1 MYKFRLFWEQ
11 LLSNMHRYPQYVD
24 KQPPAYAVTTSFIQN
39 TACCRAAFSC
49 GHFLLTPQDT
59 GTVQKQACIFG
70 EKLIGKP
77 VVQQKKLWYN
87 NCKSSYY
94 TKFIAIFLP
103 GFAGNRKIWL
113 YYTIPLTLH
122 GIITAKAVIIPIY
135 RHFPPRLC
143 REPENMAKLYHSA
156 YASWYNI
163 KNKEK
168 RWNSDLF

>member
-1 MYKFRLFWEQ
+1 MQEFFSSEKGAQMYKFRPFWGQ
-11 LLSNMHRYPQYVD
+11 LLSNMHIYPQYVD

-94 TKFIAIFLP
+94 THLSPFSSPALP
-103 GFAGNRKIWL
+103 GTGK
-113 YYTIPLTLH
+113 Y
-122 GIITAKAVIIPIY
+122 G
-135 RHFPPRLC
+135 
-143 REPENMAKLYHSA
+143 
-156 YASWYNI
+156 
-163 KNKEK
+163 
-168 RWNSDLF
+168 